1 MTAKRLQL
9 LQRVLDQRQPDL
21 TVAMAGMHKEHN
33 VSAVLRSCDA
43 VGVWEA
49 HSMGQEAPVRVRR
62 TAAAG
67 VQGRVRL
74 RHHETVE
81 AGCRA
86 LRERGFTLCAAHWS
100 GRAVDFRS
108 VDYTRPVAI
117 IMGRELEGM
126 PPAAADAAD
135 HHVTVPMAGLVE
147 SLNVSVAA
155 AVILYE
161 AQRQREAAG
170 LYQQP
175 RLDEAMRRCTLFE
188 WMHPRIARYCREQG
202 LAYPELDADGHVLR
216 DSWERI
222 RSGVP
227 PESGSGG

>member
-21 TVAMAGMHKEHN
+21 TVVMAGVHKEHN

-49 HSMGQEAPVRVRR
+49 HSLGQEGRLAIKR

-67 VQGRVRL
+67 VQRRVRL
-74 RHHETVE
+74 RYHNNIAE
-81 AGCRA
+81 GCR
-86 LRERGFTLCAAHWS
+86 LLKQRGFTLYAAHWS
-100 GRAVDFRS
+100 ERSMDFRS
-108 VDYTRPVAI
+108 VDYTKPCAI
-117 IMGRELEGM
+117 VLGRELEGM
-126 PPAAADAAD
+126 PEAAAEAADA
-135 HHVTVPMAGLVE
+135 HVTIPMVGLVE

-170 LYQQP
+170 MYRER
-175 RLDEAMRRCTLFE
+175 RLNEATCREVLFE
-188 WMHPRIARYCREQG
+188 WMHPRIARYCRQRG
-202 LAYPELDADGHVLR
+202 MSYPELDEDGHVIR
-216 DSWERI
+216 ESWERI
-222 RSGVP
+222 RTSP
-227 PESGSGG
+227 AGS